1 MIIQI
6 EVPDDTIA
14 VSVTA
19 LQDDGV
25 QLNMNTRVYGTEE
38 LKEVKTDD

>member
-1 MIIQI
+1 MILRI

-19 LQDDGV
+19 LQDGVDG
-25 QLNMNTRVYGTEE
+25 QLNLVTRCYSTEE
-38 LKEVKTDD
+38 VKEAAEK